1 MEDNKTRTENVTQ
14 GFEVT
19 LGELGEKNSFPSKLS
34 NQLRLD
40 IGCGPSKKNNFLGLD
55 LVRTKATDVVA
66 DSATLPIKDG
76 CFDYVYSRRCIQ
88 HVKNDAQA
96 FKEIYRM
103 LKLHGRF
110 ELIVAS
116 IYGYLFYKFGLSE
129 SGGKYKVFHLYLK
142 RKLRKMLTEA
152 GFLNIKISKVKSTR
166 KIGYD
171 FRAICEK

>member
-1 MEDNKTRTENVTQ
+1 
-14 GFEVT
+14 
-19 LGELGEKNSFPSKLS
+19 
-34 NQLRLD
+34 
-40 IGCGPSKKNNFLGLD
+40 
-55 LVRTKATDVVA
+55 
-66 DSATLPIKDG
+66 
-76 CFDYVYSRRCIQ
+76 
-88 HVKNDAQA
+88 
-96 FKEIYRM
+96 M

-116 IYGYLFYKFGLSE
+116 IYGYIFYKFGLSE